1 MILSVLM
8 MWTLVSYLWYLL
20 YREQYELKAGER
32 RNWSHVFQTLLV
44 SLIVVVVP
52 GTLCGVLALRFMQT
66 QGVTL
71 TEYEVNFKA
80 FIIVWCQIGLLSACR
95 PMLERVIK
103 TPPTLPK

>member
-1 MILSVLM
+1 MILFALM
-8 MWTLVSYLWYLL
+8 MWAPVSYLWCLL

-32 RNWSHVFQTLLV
+32 RNWNHVFQTLLG

-52 GTLCGVLALRFMQT
+52 GTLCGVLAFRFMQT

-80 FIIVWCQIGLLSACR
+80 FIVVWCQLGLLSVSR

-103 TPPTLPK
+103 TPPTLKK